1 MAIEYPD
8 RRNRYQGL
16 NPADFEPGT
25 ARFDNPV
32 KPPADMVRVQPAKR
46 GSVPGE
52 NFRVTT
58 DPENP
63 ANKPPEPIIEE
74 PKPAF
79 DAVPDPSE
87 SEI

>member
-1 MAIEYPD
+1 MTEYPD
-8 RRNRYQGL
+8 RRSRYSGL
-16 NPADFEPGT
+16 NPADFEPGVGRHDNT
-25 ARFDNPV
+25 A
-32 KPPADMVRVQPAKR
+32 KPPADLVRVKPAKR

-58 DPENP
+58 DPDNP
-63 ANKPPEPIIEE
+63 ANQPPPEPVEP

-79 DAVPDPSE
+79 DAVPDPSD